1 MARGLLA
8 TFALVVLAAAPAA
21 GASPTSQIA
30 TAPEATGDARSF
42 MVAAPN
48 PLAVEAGLEVLR
60 KGGNAIDAAVAV
72 QMVLGFVESPE
83 TGIGGGGF
91 LLYHDAASGR
101 TTLFDGRETAPLA
114 ARPDRFRLLG
124 QALPLWAAIPSG
136 RAVGVPG
143 LVAMLESAHRQHGTM
158 TWAKLIE
165 PAIGLADQGVPM
177 PDRLQTQIAEDA
189 SLRVFSDMRGYFRR
203 QAAEAPPRLTNRELA
218 DTLRAVARD
227 GAAALYHGALAEA
240 LVDRVRTRRPLSGD
254 MTMADLAGYR
264 AVEREP
270 VCGPYRE
277 WTVCGA
283 PPPSS
288 GGIAVLQILGMLERF
303 PMADFGPDSAIALH
317 LIAEAS
323 RLAFADR
330 ERYVGDPDFV
340 DVPVRGLIDPAYL
353 SARAMLIDEQSANPR
368 ALPGEPG
375 RRALIREA
383 DANANTNYRAK
394 TTGTSHL
401 SIVDQQGNV
410 VALTSSIEAPFGS
423 RMMSGGFLL
432 NNQLTDF
439 SFDPLQDGRPH
450 PNAVAPGKRP
460 RSSMSPVMVF
470 DADGE
475 LRLVLGARGGSR
487 IIGHVVR
494 TLVSVL
500 DWELEVDHAIA
511 MPNFVHRGEVLEI
524 EAGSPLRRHR
534 GALEQLGHTVTEAT
548 MVSGLHAIERT
559 PEGWRGG
566 ADPRLDG
573 TASGD

>member
-1 MARGLLA
+1 
-8 TFALVVLAAAPAA
+8 
-21 GASPTSQIA
+21 
-30 TAPEATGDARSF
+30 
-42 MVAAPN
+42 
-48 PLAVEAGLEVLR
+48 
-60 KGGNAIDAAVAV
+60 
-72 QMVLGFVESPE
+72 
-83 TGIGGGGF
+83 
-91 LLYHDAASGR
+91 
-101 TTLFDGRETAPLA
+101 
-114 ARPDRFRLLG
+114 
-124 QALPLWAAIPSG
+124 
-136 RAVGVPG
+136 
-143 LVAMLESAHRQHGTM
+143 
-158 TWAKLIE
+158 
-165 PAIGLADQGVPM
+165 
-177 PDRLQTQIAEDA
+177 
-189 SLRVFSDMRGYFRR
+189 
-203 QAAEAPPRLTNRELA
+203 
-218 DTLRAVARD
+218 
-227 GAAALYHGALAEA
+227 
-240 LVDRVRTRRPLSGD
+240 
-254 MTMADLAGYR
+254 
-264 AVEREP
+264 
-270 VCGPYRE
+270 
-277 WTVCGA
+277 
-283 PPPSS
+283 
-288 GGIAVLQILGMLERF
+288 
-303 PMADFGPDSAIALH
+303 
-317 LIAEAS
+317 
-323 RLAFADR
+323 
-330 ERYVGDPDFV
+330 
-340 DVPVRGLIDPAYL
+340 
-353 SARAMLIDEQSANPR
+353 MLIDEQSANPR

>member
-1 MARGLLA
+1 M
-8 TFALVVLAAAPAA
+8 VSAPH
-21 GASPTSQIA
+21 
-30 TAPEATGDARSF
+30 
-42 MVAAPN
+42 
-48 PLAVEAGLEVLR
+48 PLAVEAGLDVLR
-60 KGGNAIDAAVAV
+60 RGGNAIDAAVAV
-72 QMVLGFVESPE
+72 KMVLAFVEPPE

-91 LLYHDAASGR
+91 LLYHDAASGH
-101 TTLFDGRETAPLA
+101 TTFFDGREAAPLA

-124 QALPLWAAIPSG
+124 RALPLWVAIPSG
-136 RAVGVPG
+136 LSVGVPG
-143 LVAMLESAHRQHGTM
+143 LVAMLETAHRQHGALA
-158 TWAKLIE
+158 WAELIE
-165 PAIGLADQGVPM
+165 PAIKLADHGVPM
-177 PDRLQTQIAEDA
+177 PDRLQAQIDEDR
-189 SLRVFSDMRGYFRR
+189 SLRLFADMRRYFRR
-203 QAAEAPPRLTNRELA
+203 QSDDTPPRLINRELA
-218 DTLRAVARD
+218 DTFRAIARE
-227 GAAALYHGALAEA
+227 GSAAIHHGPIAQA
-240 LVDRVRTRRPLSGD
+240 LVERVRARRPLSGG
-254 MTMADLAGYR
+254 MTLTDLAGYR
-264 AVEREP
+264 AIEREP
-270 VCGPYRE
+270 VCGRYRE

-288 GGIAVLQILGMLERF
+288 GGIAVLQTLGMLERF
-303 PMADFGPDSAIALH
+303 PMAEFGPDSAIALH

-330 ERYVGDPDFV
+330 ERYIGDPDFV
-340 DVPVRGLIDPAYL
+340 DVPVTGLVDPAYVR
-353 SARAMLIDEQSANPR
+353 ARALLIDEHAATSR
-368 ALPGEPG
+368 ALPGAPG
-375 RRALIREA
+375 RRVLIRQAEGG
-383 DANANTNYRAK
+383 NGSK
-394 TTGTSHL
+394 TTGTSHV
-401 SIVDQQGNV
+401 SIIDVQGNA

-439 SFDPLQDGRPH
+439 SFDPEQDGRPH

-500 DWELEVDHAIA
+500 DWGFEVEHAIA
-511 MPNFVHRGEVLEI
+511 LPNFVHRGESLEI
-524 EAGSPLRRHR
+524 EAGSPLLRHR
-534 GALEQLGHTVTEAT
+534 GALEQLGHMVTEAT

-573 TASGD
+573 VAKGE